1 MFTQN
6 LLQFVVD
13 VLKVP
18 SILVGLVA
26 FFGLI
31 AQKKPFPD
39 VIKGTVKTI
48 LGFLV
53 LAGGATVLVG
63 SLTPLATFSNM
74 RLMFRASFLIT
85 KQWSLSL
92 WQNMVRLPR

>member
-39 VIKGTVKTI
+39 VIKGTVKTC
-48 LGFLV
+48 LLYTSPSPRD
-53 LAGGATVLVG
+53 AT
-63 SLTPLATFSNM
+63 
-74 RLMFRASFLIT
+74 
-85 KQWSLSL
+85 LSR
-92 WQNMVRLPR
+92 MPSSA